1 MLGNFTFTS
10 VPVKTKHSL
19 KQGEFRMDI
28 RKKIFM
34 GRVVRNWRGLQRV
47 GGVPMPG
54 GAQGLPGH
62 GIQCSGLVTR

>member
-47 GGVPMPG
+47 VVECPCLEVPEDCLDMAFSAPG
-54 GAQGLPGH
+54 W
-62 GIQCSGLVTR
+62 